1 MDSAILQMI
10 TPNCVKVSDH
20 LSDRTI
26 SSSKFF
32 DSCFRHMRKVANV
45 NKKDKKACTNLKS
58 NLYSVM
64 NDNKS
69 LAKSSSNSS
78 NIPRELQET
87 WVIEIDDVCVE
98 LNMKKLGAEELA
110 LSVIEKFKSTFLI
123 NKETSL
129 ISEEITEILICSDAV
144 LFEYLEPLLYNYSR
158 EKIQITF
165 MDLDCA
171 CLGASFLAYSNLSTI
186 DMVPFPIGMGMYN
199 GVIKP
204 LISSKSNYPCSG
216 KYVFQTIVDKQAII
230 RVNLYEGNSPLAR
243 NCKHIC
249 ELRIENSNLTQ
260 NFRSKIELTIELN
273 EYGKLKA
280 NAQDLS
286 KKDNLKLTLD
296 FLPNAYLE
304 FIRGISEKPVNINLK
319 IDPETFKDE
328 KNLANFLDDLDFY
341 LDYLLNVY
349 KYTSETTRKL
359 VMEKILS
366 TKKFL
371 SKNRLRVNF
380 EDCDKLVV
388 GLENIVKTHQAYDE
402 NNTQIKSVDRYNKST
417 MCNIL

>member
-1 MDSAILQMI
+1 M
-10 TPNCVKVSDH
+10 TNKNCVKVLDH
-20 LSDRTI
+20 LADQEI
-26 SSSKFF
+26 SSTQFF
-32 DSCFRHMRKVANV
+32 DNCFRQIRKVANV
-45 NKKDKKACTNLKS
+45 NKKNKKAYS
-58 NLYSVM
+58 NLRSNLATAM
-64 NDNKS
+64 NEM
-69 LAKSSSNSS
+69 KSSDPNSAPNS
-78 NIPRELQET
+78 QKDLQEIWT
-87 WVIEIDDVCVE
+87 IEIDDVCVE

-249 ELRIENSNLTQ
+249 ELRIENTHFTPDS
-260 NFRSKIELTIELN
+260 RSKIELTVEITEH
-273 EYGKLKA
+273 GKLKA
-280 NAQDLS
+280 NAQELIRNHD
-286 KKDNLKLTLD
+286 LTLTID
-296 FLPNAYLE
+296 ILPITYLE
-304 FIRGISEKPVNINLK
+304 FIREISEKPVNINSK
-319 IDPETFKDE
+319 IDPKILNDE
-328 KNLANFLDDLDFY
+328 KNFATFLADLDLYF
-341 LDYLLNVY
+341 DYLTNVY
-349 KYTSETTRKL
+349 KYSSENGRKI
-359 VMEKILS
+359 VIENILS

-371 SKNRLRVNF
+371 SKNRLKLDF
-380 EDCDKLVV
+380 EDCERFVSE
-388 GLENIVKTHQAYDE
+388 LEQVIKTHHVFDQGSNE
-402 NNTQIKSVDRYNKST
+402 IKSIDHYKKSKT
-417 MCNIL
+417 SSTCSIL